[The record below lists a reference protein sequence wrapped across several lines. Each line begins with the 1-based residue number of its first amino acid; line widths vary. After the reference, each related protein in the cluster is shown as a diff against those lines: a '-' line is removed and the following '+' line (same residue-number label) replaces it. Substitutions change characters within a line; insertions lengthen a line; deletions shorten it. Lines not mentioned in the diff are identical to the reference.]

1 MIATPLVRREIRDAM
16 RQYWFLANAG
26 AFVVAGV
33 LFMVFGHGESMVIGS
48 RGYARALAGLAQLA
62 LVFVPLMAL
71 MPAVAAIAGERAT
84 GTLDYLLAQ
93 PVTRDEVFTGKW
105 IGIAAAAVGSVVVGL
120 ALTAAV
126 AAARGVPT
134 LPIAA
139 MIGCTVL
146 LAAAFVSVGLWVS
159 TWASSPGRA
168 TSVGLT
174 IWLAL
179 LGLGSLGVMSAFVQ
193 WGLPAPALQ
202 AWALID
208 PVEAYRLATIAILD
222 PEAAVLGPVGE
233 SLLDTFGREGF
244 VALAIGSLAAW
255 SAGGFALGLRTF
267 SGATVRAGSAD
278 PGSGR

>member
-1 MIATPLVRREIRDAM
+1 MIAPPLVRREIRDAV
-16 RQYWFLANAG
+16 RQYWFVANAG

-33 LFMVFGHGESMVIGS
+33 LFMMFGHGESMVLGS
-48 RGYARALAGLAQLA
+48 RGYTRALAGLAQLA

-93 PVTRDEVFTGKW
+93 PLTRGEVFAGKW
-105 IGIAAAAVGSVVVGL
+105 IGIAAPAIGSVVAGL

-134 LPIAA
+134 APIAA
-139 MIGCTVL
+139 LIGCTVL
-146 LAAAFVSVGLWVS
+146 LASAFVSVGLWVS
-159 TWASSPGRA
+159 TWASTPGRA

-174 IWLAL
+174 IWLTL

-193 WGLPAPALQ
+193 WGLPAELLQ

-208 PVEAYRLATIAILD
+208 PIEAYRLATIVILD
-222 PEAAVLGPVGE
+222 PGAAVLGPVGD
-233 SLLDTFGREGF
+233 SLLETLGRTGF
-244 VALAIGSLAAW
+244 VAVAIGSLAAW
-255 SAGGFALGLRTF
+255 SGLGFVGGLRAF
-267 SGATVRAGSAD
+267 SGAGVRG
-278 PGSGR
+278 PKGEPEG